1 MLQRSVDSSINLS
14 PPSARYSLEDLEQKK
29 RTQNLLRL
37 GVPYTMDKNG
47 KPSDLREVDGR
58 LFNTTSERYMLPA
71 DGLEHRRLDGQH
83 QAVTTM
89 LGGPFP
95 ANSGVEKVLSQRND
109 GCNPRV
115 LDIGTGSG
123 AWAIDV
129 ALQYPNAEVLGLDL
143 APVNPSSTA
152 PSNCRFET
160 GDASAGLKKYGR
172 FDIIHARSVLQGV
185 KDYPALCADIAEV
198 LNPQGIFISVEGD
211 AGLYDKNKVK
221 YGPQKE
227 GDSDFSWSHE
237 LTMAYIEATRKRNP
251 GFSDLN
257 KVAEI
262 LETTS
267 GDPWA
272 GIEGTTFFLPCGPYE
287 SCNETERIAGRLM
300 HQSVL
305 KVPKALKALLLASG
319 YDAEYCQ
326 PPVGDGAG

>member
-1 MLQRSVDSSINLS
+1 MSLRKPSPRPLLNLILHLSVDSSINLS

-37 GVPYTMDKNG
+37 GVPYIMDKNG

-58 LFNTTSERYMLPA
+58 LFNTTSERYMLPGEETFVMA
-71 DGLEHRRLDGQH
+71 TNPWAE
-83 QAVTTM
+83 
-89 LGGPFP
+89 GG
-95 ANSGVEKVLSQRND
+95 SHSL
-109 GCNPRV
+109 
-115 LDIGTGSG
+115 
-123 AWAIDV
+123 
-129 ALQYPNAEVLGLDL
+129 
-143 APVNPSSTA
+143 
-152 PSNCRFET
+152 
-160 GDASAGLKKYGR
+160 
-172 FDIIHARSVLQGV
+172 GV
-185 KDYPALCADIAEV
+185 KDYGALCADIAEV